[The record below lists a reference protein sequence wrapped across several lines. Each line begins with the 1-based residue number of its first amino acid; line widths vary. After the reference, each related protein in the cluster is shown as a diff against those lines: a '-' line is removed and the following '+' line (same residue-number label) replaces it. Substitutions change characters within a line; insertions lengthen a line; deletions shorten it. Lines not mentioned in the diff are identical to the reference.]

1 MLGPMLLT
9 RHNLSYY
16 QDLMRRLRESF
27 AQGNLSAFVERFRKF
42 KLEGGLDP
50 LQ

>member
-16 QDLMRRLRESF
+16 QDLMRRLRESISE
-27 AQGNLSAFVERFRKF
+27 GKLSTFVERFRKF
-42 KLEGGLDP
+42 RLEGDLDL